1 MEKSIFCHPYFKKL
15 YVYTVQ
21 ITKSSLTIEYFIINE
36 FYFDYIRFM
45 DITRDKLGLDGTV
58 NGVEPLHLFNYGTF
72 LFIHGLYLL
81 VF

>member
-1 MEKSIFCHPYFKKL
+1 MLKGISPILSPEL
-15 YVYTVQ
+15 
-21 ITKSSLTIEYFIINE
+21 LAAE
-36 FYFDYIRFM
+36 FYIRFI